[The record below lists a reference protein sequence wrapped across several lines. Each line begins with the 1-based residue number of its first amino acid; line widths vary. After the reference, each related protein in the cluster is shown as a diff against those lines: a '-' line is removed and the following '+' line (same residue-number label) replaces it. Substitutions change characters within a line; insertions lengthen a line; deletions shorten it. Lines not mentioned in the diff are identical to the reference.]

1 MSRLKQIIQKIEV
14 DKEGNVDIFLR
25 LFGDL
30 GLDEAV
36 LIENTSNTTGDTPN
50 MTENTSN
57 MDGNAPNTA
66 NSNTVPNNNNH
77 T

>member
-1 MSRLKQIIQKIEV
+1 MTNEQLKQIIQKIEV

-36 LIENTSNTTGDTPN
+36 LIENTSNTAGNVLDTV
-50 MTENTSN
+50 ES
-57 MDGNAPNTA
+57 DII
-66 NSNTVPNNNNH
+66 PNNNNH